1 MVVYSW
7 CFDKRHSE
15 LRQSIILSNLS
26 SGVEL
31 TKITE
36 NLYQISGK
44 ASYFLALFPYVVIA
58 ILLVRAVTLEG
69 AWNGIIYFIKPEW
82 DQILKPKVSFRISN
96 IILLFFLFFIFYI
109 TIIIIVNLYRGMV
122 RCSHSMFLLVSC
134 WFWKLDNVF
143 IFQQIWT

>member
-1 MVVYSW
+1 MVVHSW

-15 LRQSIILSNLS
+15 FRQSIILSNLS

-36 NLYQISGK
+36 TLYRISGK

-82 DQILKPKVSFRISN
+82 DQILKPKVSFLIKISN
-96 IILLFFLFFIFYI
+96 IVLHFFSYYI
-109 TIIIIVNLYRGMV
+109 SRYGMLQ
-122 RCSHSMFLLVSC
+122 SF
-134 WFWKLDNVF
+134 NVF
-143 IFQQIWT
+143 SH